1 MSSCSEWSDGEL
13 ARAASC
19 GQVAAFEEIYHR
31 HYRKVYGLCFHLLG
45 NPWDAEDLS
54 QEVFLRLYQKI
65 GTFRGTGA
73 LATWLYRVTM
83 NAVLMHLRAS
93 RRRHPGYSG
102 GASPIES
109 IGDGSSSRSYH
120 AGQADELLVDR
131 IDLERAMRRLPSGY
145 RLIFFLHDV
154 EGYGHE
160 EIARMLGIATGTA
173 KSQLHKARMRLRQLL
188 RRRRLPKAIGLQ
200 AQARPFVRTR

>member
-19 GQVAAFEEIYHR
+19 GQVAAFEEIYRR
-31 HYRKVYGLCFHLLG
+31 HYRRVYGLCFHLLRD
-45 NPWDAEDLS
+45 PWDAEDLS
-54 QEVFLRLYQKI
+54 QEVFLRAYQKI
-65 GTFRGTGA
+65 GTFKGTGA
-73 LATWLYRVTM
+73 LTTWLYRVTV

-93 RRRHPGYSG
+93 RRRRPGHSG
-102 GASPIES
+102 GASPVES

-131 IDLERAMRRLPSGY
+131 IDLERAMGRLPSGY

-154 EGYGHE
+154 EGYEHE
-160 EIARMLGIATGTA
+160 EVAQMLDIATGTVT
-173 KSQLHKARMRLRQLL
+173 SQLHKARMRLRQLL
-188 RRRRLPKAIGLQ
+188 RRKPLPSVIRLQ
-200 AQARPFVRTR
+200 AQARPLAYTK